1 MTRFVLPPCEA
12 TRMIIRIP
20 GRLCRLALGLC
31 LAATASGTMAASAL
45 SPWVGTWGVAQLSN
59 GNANYAG
66 KTLREVVHTSIAGS
80 SVRVQI
86 SNEFSDQPLSITDV
100 HVALR
105 SSGSSTQA
113 GSDRQLTFNGQP
125 GVVVPVGQRVS
136 SDGID
141 FNVPALSDVTVS

>member
-1 MTRFVLPPCEA
+1 MRTIQMT
-12 TRMIIRIP
+12 IRIP

-31 LAATASGTMAASAL
+31 LAATAGSAIAANAL
-45 SPWVGTWGVAQLSN
+45 QPWVGSWGVAQLGN
-59 GNANYAG
+59 GNADYSG
-66 KTLREVVHTSIAGS
+66 KTLREVVHTSIAGT

-136 SDGID
+136 SDGD
-141 FNVPALSDVTVS
+141 GRSCTCSTE